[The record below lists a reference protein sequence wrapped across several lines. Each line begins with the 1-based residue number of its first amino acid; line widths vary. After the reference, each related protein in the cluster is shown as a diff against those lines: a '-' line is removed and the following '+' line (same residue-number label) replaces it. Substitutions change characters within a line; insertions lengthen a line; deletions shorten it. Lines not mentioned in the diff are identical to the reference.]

1 MALEPGS
8 KLGPYE
14 IVGPLGAGGMGEV
27 YRAKDLR
34 LGRDVAVKILP
45 AHLSDKPEVRERFER
60 EARAISSLNHPNI
73 CTLYDIGREGD
84 ADYFVMELLDGESLS
99 ARLAR
104 GPLRVDEALK
114 IGAQVAEGLAAAHK
128 QGIIHRD
135 LKPGN
140 IGLTKSGAKV
150 LDFGVAKLRDE
161 AVVEMATRTT
171 PLTSAGAMVGTVQYM
186 APEQLEGRPVDHR
199 ADLFAF
205 GALLHEMLT
214 GQRAFAGQSQASVI
228 AAILTSD
235 PRPVSELV
243 PTAPAALDRVI
254 KSCLAKEA
262 DERWQSASDLARE
275 LKWIADGRSVTT
287 SGTGTATVVPRRRAA
302 PTWAMA
308 LALAA
313 VAAVAA
319 ILGWML
325 HRPLPAPI
333 IRSSIVLPPGA
344 ELDSDNASIELSPD
358 GMTLAYAA
366 REQGGSLKL
375 WVRPLSGLAAQALA
389 GTENATYPFWSPA
402 GRYIGFFADRKLKK
416 VPAAGGAVQTL
427 CPAEEGRGASWGAN
441 DVIVFSPNIFAG
453 LLEVP
458 AAGGTPTMLTTT
470 KDEQSMHRNPHF
482 LPGGKSLLYFAGK
495 PVADATNGV
504 YALDLA
510 TKTSHLI
517 LAVDSAAKY
526 VEPGYLIFVKDGNL
540 LAQPFEAASQKLSG
554 EAVPIAE
561 KIQFNANRRTG
572 TYAVA
577 NNGFLVY
584 LSDPIQRVTQLTW
597 YDLEG
602 KTLGTMGDPSMFWF
616 QMKLSPDDKMAT
628 VSVRKPE
635 GGSDLVVYDLARGAG
650 RRLPS
655 AQTDT
660 VGPVFSPDGKS
671 IVGRDL
677 PGYFWIRSTD
687 GVAPPRKLSVEAYP
701 LGAAADWS
709 PDGSTIVMWGSST
722 KNGTDIET
730 VPVNGDGKAHPVIAT
745 SANENNPA
753 FSRDGKWLTYTS
765 DESGRTELYITPFPG
780 PGGKWPISTD
790 GAANGGWLGNGN
802 EVWYSNDS
810 SHFFAVPLT
819 IKGGAVD
826 VGTRRTLFAG
836 QSLRSE
842 LVDFTHDGKRVL
854 AAVPPV
860 STSGP
865 ALTLVTNWTSELKA
879 K

>member
-45 AHLSDKPEVRERFER
+45 THLSDKPDVRERFER

-161 AVVEMATRTT
+161 AVVDMATRTT

-214 GQRAFAGQSQASVI
+214 GQRAFPGQSQASVI
-228 AAILTSD
+228 AAILTLD

-275 LKWIADGRSVTT
+275 LKWIADGRSLTT
-287 SGTGTATVVPRRRAA
+287 SGTGAATVVPRRRGA
-302 PTWAMA
+302 PSWVIA

-313 VAAVAA
+313 VAAAAA

-366 REQGGSLKL
+366 REQSGPLKL
-375 WVRPLSGLAAQALA
+375 WVRPLSGLSAQALA
-389 GTENATYPFWSPA
+389 GTDNATYPFWSSD
-402 GRYIGFFADRKLKK
+402 GHYLGFFADRKLKK
-416 VPAAGGAVQTL
+416 VPAAGGAVQTI
-427 CPAEEGRGASWGAN
+427 CAAEEGRGASWGAN

-453 LLEVP
+453 LFQVP
-458 AAGGTPTMLTTT
+458 ASGGMPTTLTTI
-470 KDEQSMHRNPHF
+470 KEEQLTHRNPHF
-482 LPGGKSLLYFAGK
+482 LPGGKTLLYFGGK

-540 LAQPFEAASQKLSG
+540 LAQPFDAASQKLSG

-584 LSDPIQRVTQLTW
+584 LSDPIQRTTQLTW

-602 KTLGTMGDPSMFWF
+602 KTLGPMGDPSMFWF
-616 QMKLSPDDKMAT
+616 QMKISPDDKMAT

-635 GGSDLVVYDLARGAG
+635 GGSELVVYDLARGAG

-655 AQTDT
+655 AQTDS

-671 IVGRDL
+671 IVCRDL

-687 GVAPPRKLSVEAYP
+687 GVAPSRKLSVEAYP
-701 LGAAADWS
+701 LGAATDWS
-709 PDGSTIVMWGSST
+709 PDGSTIFIWGSSP
-722 KNGTDIET
+722 KNAIDIET
-730 VPVNGDGKAHPVIAT
+730 IPVNGDGKAHPIIAT
-745 SANENNPA
+745 QANEQNPA
-753 FSRDGKWLTYTS
+753 ISRDGKWLTYTS
-765 DESGRTELYITPFPG
+765 DESGRSELYITPFPG

-790 GAANGGWLGNGN
+790 GAVNGGWLGNGN
-802 EVWYSNDS
+802 EVWYTNESG
-810 SHFFAVPLT
+810 HFFAVPLT
-819 IKGGAVD
+819 IKAGAVD
-826 VGTRRTLFAG
+826 VGTRRPLFAG
-836 QSLRSE
+836 QPLRSE
-842 LVDFTHDGKRVL
+842 LVDFTHDGKRAL

-865 ALTLVTNWTSELKA
+865 ALTLVTNWASELKA